1 MFSHP
6 RVKNHALIYFKG
18 GVMKIVVLSDD
29 KAGRGGLL
37 AKHSLSLY
45 IERYGEYILFDLGV
59 DSTILEHNSSVLD
72 VSIDLVDYA
81 VISHE
86 HTPHYGGFK
95 YLSSQAPYTDVYIPF
110 TTSESLG
117 RTLKLHGLKP
127 IEVTKWMKLSDG
139 VYVSKPYYGPPYE
152 HILVLDEPGGL
163 ILVTGCL
170 HPGLNALQDAAKTLG
185 KRIKG
190 IIGGLH
196 LHNAP
201 EKIVVEFA
209 EKITYELKPDFIA
222 PLHCSGQRL
231 INILRKHGNINTLN
245 LECGDA
251 LNI

>member
-1 MFSHP
+1 
-6 RVKNHALIYFKG
+6 
-18 GVMKIVVLSDD
+18 MKIVVLSDD

-152 HILVLDEPGGL
+152 HLLVFNEPKGL
-163 ILVTGCL
+163 VVLTGCL
-170 HPGLNALQDAAKTLG
+170 HPGIDALLDTSKAFNR
-185 KRIKG
+185 RIHG
-190 IIGGLH
+190 LIGGFH
-196 LHNAP
+196 LYNAP
-201 EKIVVEFA
+201 KDSIKVFASRIIDEVKPEFIV
-209 EKITYELKPDFIA
+209 
-222 PLHCSGQRL
+222 PLHCSGGRVIEL
-231 INILRKHGNINTLN
+231 LKSTGEVDVIEAGT
-245 LECGDA
+245 GDV
-251 LNI
+251 LTI